1 MTAFEF
7 RTAPHI
13 IVKDGAAA
21 EPGPTLDAL
30 GRPERVF
37 IVTDAGVRA
46 AGLLN
51 AHVAGLEAARVKV
64 EVYDKVVA
72 DPPEAMVLEAGEA
85 AKAFDA
91 DAVIGFG
98 GGSPMDTSKIV
109 ALLAGSDQPLS
120 DMYGVNNAKGPRLPL
135 ALFPTTSG
143 TGSEVTPIAIVTTG
157 ETTKMGVVAPTL
169 YADVAVLDPELTVGL
184 PSHVTA
190 ATGVD
195 AMVHALEAYSTK
207 LKKNQISDALALR
220 ALTLLHGAVEKA
232 CTDGSDR
239 KARADMALGAMLAG
253 QAFANAPCAGVHA
266 LAYPLGGIFHVPHG
280 LSNALVLPHV
290 LKFNTPDAAHLY
302 AELGEHLLPGLSG
315 SAEAKANAFIAEL
328 ERICIA
334 VKLERRL
341 TQLGVN
347 HNDLPRMAED
357 AMLQTRLLVNNPREI
372 TQDDA
377 LAIYQAA
384 L

>member
-207 LKKNQISDALALR
+207 LKKNQ
-220 ALTLLHGAVEKA
+220 
-232 CTDGSDR
+232 
-239 KARADMALGAMLAG
+239 
-253 QAFANAPCAGVHA
+253 
-266 LAYPLGGIFHVPHG
+266 
-280 LSNALVLPHV
+280 
-290 LKFNTPDAAHLY
+290 
-302 AELGEHLLPGLSG
+302 
-315 SAEAKANAFIAEL
+315 
-328 ERICIA
+328 
-334 VKLERRL
+334 
-341 TQLGVN
+341 
-347 HNDLPRMAED
+347 
-357 AMLQTRLLVNNPREI
+357 
-372 TQDDA
+372 
-377 LAIYQAA
+377 
-384 L
+384 